1 MLNEKQR
8 VALSSVVAAV
18 FLTGVK
24 TWSQFLP
31 VVSVSYR
38 KRPIQLWIWGRQ

>member
-18 FLTGVK
+18 FLTGAQN
-24 TWSQFLP
+24 SGRNF
-31 VVSVSYR
+31 YR
-38 KRPIQLWIWGRQ
+38 